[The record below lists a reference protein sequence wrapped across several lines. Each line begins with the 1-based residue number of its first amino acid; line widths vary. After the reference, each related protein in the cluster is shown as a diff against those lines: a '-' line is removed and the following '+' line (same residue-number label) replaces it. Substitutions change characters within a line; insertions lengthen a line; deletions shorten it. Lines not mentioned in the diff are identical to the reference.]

1 MTTVF
6 DAAGPIGP
14 SRAEATPRRAPR
26 LWLPM
31 SLVGLYWAYVSVSS
45 YLVEMP
51 TFTRFI
57 SQTLALLGVALIFLI
72 WWSFNRRIAGRDRLV
87 VLAAAVISP
96 VLAKTLSDKTLGP
109 IPIIYG
115 LPILFTLWA
124 LWLFVARKA
133 SLRVWRFGLLIA
145 IFLSTGFFTLLRMEG
160 LRGAG
165 AADLRWR
172 WSATPE
178 ERYLSARPTPSDSF
192 AATQPAVLTLR
203 AGDWPG
209 FRGPNRDAVVRGVW
223 IATDWSK
230 TPPRQLW
237 RRPIGPAWSSMIIVD
252 GRVFTQEQ
260 RGGEEAVV
268 CLNADTGSEIW
279 SHKERG
285 RFWDALSSA
294 GPRATPA
301 FADGRIYAQGATGI
315 LQCLDAAS
323 GRKIWSRDI
332 LTDSGAKLPQW
343 GIAGS
348 PLVSDGIVFVY
359 SAGED
364 GKGLLAYRADSGDL
378 AWTADAG
385 VHSYSS
391 PHLANIAGRQQVLF
405 ISDKGL
411 IAVEPHTGKTAWEY
425 RSPGTPPRS
434 CQPSLISDTQLL
446 VPLGMEAATDLI
458 EVAPAG
464 DAYVATKRWTSR
476 NLRPSFND
484 FVVHDGHIY
493 GFDGSTFCCVDLKTG
508 NRNWRKGNYGT
519 GQVLLL
525 ADQPMLLVLSDQ
537 GKVALVAPRPDRFE
551 EVGQFEAIT
560 GKTWNHPAI
569 AQRGLYVRNAE
580 EIACYDLA
588 PR

>member
-1 MTTVF
+1 MATVS

-26 LWLPM
+26 FWLPV
-31 SLVGLYWAYVSVSS
+31 SLVGLYWAYVGVSS

-96 VLAKTLSDKTLGP
+96 VLAKALSDKTLGP
-109 IPIIYG
+109 IPIIDG

-133 SLRVWRFGLLIA
+133 PPRVWRFGLLIV
-145 IFLSTGFFTLLRMEG
+145 IFLSTGFFTLLRMQG

-178 ERYLSARPTPSDSF
+178 EQYLALSLAPSAA
-192 AATQPAVLTLR
+192 AATQPAALTLR

-209 FRGPNRDAVVRGVW
+209 FRGPNRDAVVRGIL

-230 TPPRQLW
+230 TPPHQLW
-237 RRPIGPAWSSMIIVD
+237 RRPIGPGWSSMIIVD

-268 CLNADTGSEIW
+268 CLNAGSGTEIW

-332 LTDSGAKLPQW
+332 LTDSRAKLPQW
-343 GIAGS
+343 GFASS
-348 PLVSDGIVFVY
+348 PLVSGGIVFVY
-359 SAGED
+359 SAGEG
-364 GKGLLAYRADSGDL
+364 GKGLLAYRADTGDL

-425 RSPGTPPRS
+425 LSPGTPPRS
-434 CQPSLISDTQLL
+434 CQPSLVSQTQML

-493 GFDGSTFCCVDLKTG
+493 GFDGSAFCCVDLKTG
-508 NRNWRKGNYGT
+508 NRNWRKGIYGT

-537 GKVALVAPRPDRFE
+537 GKVALVEPKPDRFA

-569 AQRGLYVRNAE
+569 AQGRLYVRNAE